1 MTNLEAA
8 EVLMKAAVRYVPPE
22 AEYYAEALMRAV
34 WALSME
40 EVRKD
45 G

>member
-1 MTNLEAA
+1 MTNFEAA
-8 EVLMKAAVRYVPPE
+8 EVLMRVAVNCAPVE
-22 AEYYAEALMRAV
+22 KKDYAEAILRAV